1 MVYLLII
8 IFIILLIILLSLLFK
23 RFFKYI
29 KNNYLVILMEY
40 NELNNKKKIL
50 ENEIKTQKE
59 IEKNLKNS
67 NNLLNSNFNQ
77 LQQLKL
83 RELNNY
89 IEKEKNKKE
98 NLLIAQIQ
106 SLKDELIYLENK
118 LEEAKQTQDIINT
131 KIREQKIK
139 EEEIN
144 FHKIQ
149 ISESDLEDIK
159 ILLEVK
165 EKLKNNKLLDK
176 IIYDNYI
183 SKNTTEMCK
192 RVLNNGKPSGI
203 YKITRLK
210 TGEVYI
216 GKSTNVYERW
226 REHSKACFGV
236 SNISYSRLH
245 ETMRKDGIS
254 NFTFELLEEVP
265 KEKLTER
272 EKYWISFFDSN
283 NYGLNERK

>member
-1 MVYLLII
+1 MRYILITVLLIV
-8 IFIILLIILLSLLFK
+8 SLLLLL
-23 RFFKYI
+23 RHFFRYI
-29 KNNYLVILMEY
+29 KNNYLVVLTEY
-40 NELNNKKKIL
+40 NDLYNKKKIL
-50 ENEIKTQKE
+50 ENEIKSQKE
-59 IEKNLKNS
+59 IENNLKNS

-83 RELNNY
+83 KELNNY
-89 IEKEKNKKE
+89 IEEEKIKKE
-98 NLLIAQIQ
+98 SLLVAQTQ
-106 SLKDELIYLENK
+106 SLKDELAYLEDK
-118 LEEAKQTQDIINT
+118 LEEAKRTQNIINT

-192 RVLNNGKPSGI
+192 RVLNNRKPSGI

-210 TGEVYI
+210 TGEIYI

-236 SNISYSRLH
+236 SSISYSRLH

-254 NFTFELLEEVP
+254 NFTFELLEETP
-265 KEKLTER
+265 KEKLAER